1 MRESSPRPIE
11 RGLVARLA
19 AADLRHE
26 WILSLCVILALAA
39 VLAPLLLMFGLK
51 FGTIE
56 TLRRRLIQD
65 PSNCEIRP
73 LATVARDLA
82 WFDQMRARPDV
93 GFLTPTTRQIAA
105 GVIIKSLSGT
115 EHIDCDLIPTD
126 EGDRLVVENGSR
138 VPGPGE
144 VVITAMAARMLNVK
158 EGDSVSV
165 TATRSSGVDSERAT
179 VEMRVAGTLGMRASG
194 LKAVYATLSFLESV
208 ESYKDGMAV
217 PDLGWPGSL
226 PLARP
231 VFDGAIV
238 LLPMALSEERKLR
251 LITSTGLN
259 HIDQLDG
266 DGLQGRAGWS
276 AKNALV
282 VYLLSNEASTVG
294 EESLIAIRD
303 QLRGESA
310 EVLAWIRPLNATLR
324 DATGYERPILVQA
337 LSIAP
342 DKAAA
347 FGIEPAPPW
356 GAGTELRLDLL
367 MPDDASTGEATL
379 TTVQAEHPL
388 KIPVTIKSHNTA
400 SAGALVPT
408 ALGGLLRLSQ
418 ERRLRFDEHS
428 RHFLLERRNYAG
440 FRMYART
447 LDDVE
452 PLRSALAAEGINV
465 HTEAQRISEVTELD
479 RHLTRIFWIIAVVGI
494 SGGVAALVAS
504 LYASVER
511 KRREFGVLRLVGISR
526 QSLMRFPVYQS
537 LILAGMS
544 FLFAATLF
552 HTIAMTINHLFREQL
567 RAGESFC
574 RLPIIYQSAS
584 LATVLAFATIAAAL
598 AAARVNRAAP
608 ADALREE

>member
-1 MRESSPRPIE
+1 MNALPHRPIE

-26 WILSLCVILALAA
+26 WILSICVILALAA

-65 PSNCEIRP
+65 PSNREIRP

-82 WFDQMRARPDV
+82 WFEQMRARPDV

-105 GVIIKSLSGT
+105 GVIVKPLTGT
-115 EHIDCDLIPTD
+115 EHIDCDLIPTA
-126 EGDRLVVENGSR
+126 EGDRLVIENGAR
-138 VPGPGE
+138 VPGSGE
-144 VVITAMAARMLNVK
+144 VVLTAMTARVLNVR

-165 TATRSSGVDSERAT
+165 TATRSSGADSERAS
-179 VEMRVAGTLGMRASG
+179 VEMRVVGVLGMRASG
-194 LKAVYATLSFLESV
+194 LKAVYAPLAFLESV
-208 ESYKDGMAV
+208 EAYKDGMAA
-217 PDLGWPGSL
+217 PELGWPGSL

-238 LLPMALSEERKLR
+238 LLPKALPEERKLR

-259 HIDQLDG
+259 HIDQLDPA
-266 DGLQGRAGWS
+266 GLQARAGWS
-276 AKNALV
+276 AKNAPV
-282 VYLLSNEASTVG
+282 VYLLSNESSTVG
-294 EESLIAIRD
+294 EESLLAVRD
-303 QLRGESA
+303 QLRGEGA
-310 EVLAWIRPLNATLR
+310 EVLAWIRPVEATLR
-324 DATGYERPILVQA
+324 YAAGRERPIRVQA
-337 LSIAP
+337 LSIVP
-342 DKAAA
+342 DKAAK
-347 FGIEPAPPW
+347 FGIEPTPPW
-356 GAGTELRLDLL
+356 GAGPESRLDLL
-367 MPDDASTGEATL
+367 IPDDAFAGKATL
-379 TTVQAEHPL
+379 TIAHAEHPL
-388 KIPVTIKSHNTA
+388 TIPVTIKSHVTT
-400 SAGALVPT
+400 SPVALVPT

-428 RHFLLERRNYAG
+428 RQFLLERRRYAG

-479 RHLTRIFWIIAVVGI
+479 RQLSRIFWLIAIVGM

-511 KRREFGVLRLVGISR
+511 KRRELGVLRLVGISR

-537 LILAGMS
+537 LILAGGS
-544 FLFAATLF
+544 FLFAAALF
-552 HTIAMTINHLFREQL
+552 HTIATTINHLFREQL
-567 RAGESFC
+567 QFGESFC
-574 RLPIIYQSAS
+574 RLPILYQGAA
-584 LATVLAFATIAAAL
+584 LAGALTFATVAATL

-608 ADALREE
+608 ADALRED